1 MKRTHPTSI
10 FAILPS
16 CAGHDRYDITV
27 MKFVLLVK
35 KRQCI
40 VKGTVVESFCPN
52 ILAVSESP
60 HKVAIRLLSSCYY
73 QIVISIS
80 TNCHGAVKTSS
91 GPLISWKIQHTT
103 APPGRS
109 ERPPWPTGL
118 LPWQPDASK
127 SRINLW
133 TYLCHTVLLENLR
146 KACRRWSRYWQ
157 SSWRR
162 RKQSQRQLEPW
173 KITLPIFNF
182 ACILSKV
189 QEFKNQ
195 IGLI

>member
-1 MKRTHPTSI
+1 MVEC
-10 FAILPS
+10 F
-16 CAGHDRYDITV
+16 
-27 MKFVLLVK
+27 
-35 KRQCI
+35 RQI
-40 VKGTVVESFCPN
+40 S
-52 ILAVSESP
+52 
-60 HKVAIRLLSSCYY
+60 RLLSSYPVADKLLSSCDQCVINLLRNCYK
-73 QIVISIS
+73 
-80 TNCHGAVKTSS
+80 AVKIYSCLWI
-91 GPLISWKIQHTT
+91 PWKIHTPRIPRNPLHT
-103 APPGRS
+103 LLQPPGLSR
-109 ERPPWPTGL
+109 RPLWLTSFW
-118 LPWQPDASK
+118 PWQPDASK
-127 SRINLW
+127 SRINVW
-133 TYLCHTVLLENLR
+133 TYLRHRVLLENLR

>member
-16 CAGHDRYDITV
+16 CAGHDRYDKTV

-103 APPGRS
+103 VPPGLS
-109 ERPPWPTGL
+109 ERPLDPL
-118 LPWQPDASK
+118 VF
-127 SRINLW
+127 
-133 TYLCHTVLLENLR
+133 CHDNQMHQNHGST
-146 KACRRWSRYWQ
+146 CG
-157 SSWRR
+157 
-162 RKQSQRQLEPW
+162 
-173 KITLPIFNF
+173 PI
-182 ACILSKV
+182 
-189 QEFKNQ
+189 
-195 IGLI
+195 